1 MQQDRQWGNFKPG
14 RALKRKMDYIRL
26 MFLNLFLQSALIIY
40 ISMTVLFLVAILI
53 KDNSIVDSFW
63 GFGFLVITTYTLI
76 ASGDITLKKILLL
89 GMVALWSLRLVSHIF
104 KRNRKRG
111 EDFRYQAWRK
121 QWKNFYLRSYFQVIL
136 LQGSIMVLVA
146 SPIIMVN
153 SSSGGQPGFIYFLG
167 ITIFLAG
174 FSFESIADIQLQN
187 FKKDPENT
195 GKLLTSGLWKF
206 SRHPNYFGEAIL
218 WFGIWL
224 IALPEVDGVFT
235 ILSPLLITFLL
246 RYVSGVPM
254 MEKKYEGSEEWES
267 YKREAPPFVPKFRK

>member
-1 MQQDRQWGNFKPG
+1 
-14 RALKRKMDYIRL
+14 